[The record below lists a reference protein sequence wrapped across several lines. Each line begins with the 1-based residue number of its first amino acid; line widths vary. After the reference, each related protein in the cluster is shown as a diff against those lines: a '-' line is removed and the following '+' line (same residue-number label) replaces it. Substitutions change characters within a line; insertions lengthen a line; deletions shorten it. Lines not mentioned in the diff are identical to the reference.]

1 MDIATTQRALMAL
14 QLLLTRDVSM
24 TAATKLARTTP
35 KTLKTYLALQ
45 GIKWSIRKGR
55 FRIDK
60 TAEQKRFEFLNL
72 MLDGVSATKAAR
84 ELETTVKTMSQQTLN
99 DASGTAQ
106 PIIEKSGGS
115 WKPSFVKVEDYSIV
129 YYGSIEGLDGNKL
142 GRGVQEGPTAKTEEG
157 EEDYMDIWWQVDFES
172 WKSTL
177 PASSVAEFWKP
188 QVMQVLRTKLESL
201 VVSDPALATDFLTNT
216 KVSAHATAVGRL
228 SRTGMPVSRLEQ
240 ILRRYEAKMT
250 SSVSSG
256 VDDNMIFRPPSYVF
270 KSDLAT
276 EISQGA
282 FQVMFLNKDE
292 VLSYP
297 VRPEM
302 VSVEHNL
309 NDESV

>member
-115 WKPSFVKVEDYSIV
+115 WKPSFVKSRRLFYC
-129 YYGSIEGLDGNKL
+129 
-142 GRGVQEGPTAKTEEG
+142 
-157 EEDYMDIWWQVDFES
+157 
-172 WKSTL
+172 
-177 PASSVAEFWKP
+177 
-188 QVMQVLRTKLESL
+188 VLRQ
-201 VVSDPALATDFLTNT
+201 
-216 KVSAHATAVGRL
+216 H
-228 SRTGMPVSRLEQ
+228 
-240 ILRRYEAKMT
+240 
-250 SSVSSG
+250 
-256 VDDNMIFRPPSYVF
+256 
-270 KSDLAT
+270 
-276 EISQGA
+276 
-282 FQVMFLNKDE
+282 
-292 VLSYP
+292 
-297 VRPEM
+297 
-302 VSVEHNL
+302 
-309 NDESV
+309 

>member
-142 GRGVQEGPTAKTEEG
+142 GRGVQEGPTAKT
-157 EEDYMDIWWQVDFES
+157 
-172 WKSTL
+172 
-177 PASSVAEFWKP
+177 
-188 QVMQVLRTKLESL
+188 
-201 VVSDPALATDFLTNT
+201 
-216 KVSAHATAVGRL
+216 
-228 SRTGMPVSRLEQ
+228 
-240 ILRRYEAKMT
+240 RR
-250 SSVSSG
+250 
-256 VDDNMIFRPPSYVF
+256 R
-270 KSDLAT
+270 
-276 EISQGA
+276 
-282 FQVMFLNKDE
+282 
-292 VLSYP
+292 
-297 VRPEM
+297 
-302 VSVEHNL
+302 
-309 NDESV
+309 